1 MSSTGLASRAI
12 RGVRWNYLGT
22 VGRIA
27 ATFVS
32 QIVLAR
38 LLGPEQFG
46 LFGYAFLTVT
56 LLSVVVE
63 MGLQNA
69 LVQAPELDQEIVA
82 VACGRLLLAGAVAA
96 TVVFL
101 LADLIAAQVFAAPKA
116 APLLRAM
123 APTLVVGAAT
133 AAATA
138 MLVRDIEFK
147 VIQLA
152 ALGSYVTGY
161 LVVGIAAALM
171 GLGVWSLV
179 IAWHVQTIT
188 ACVIL
193 VAKSPR
199 PLTPANPLRRLRVA
213 NFGLV
218 VMATHI
224 TNWIIDNG
232 PHTAIGRWL
241 GASTLGMYTVA
252 NNLVKVPADHLVRNV
267 QTVLHTLAS
276 RAQDNDAGLR
286 RAYLTVLC
294 GVGVLA
300 FPTFTFVAVM
310 AEPVV
315 ATLLGQKWLAA
326 TTVLVPLS
334 LAMGL
339 HAIEAMA
346 GPTLSGR
353 GQPLVELQ
361 VKIVMLVLMLA
372 VLVVTARISLAAVG
386 WGVAAVYLVRS
397 LWMNAA
403 LSRRLGIS
411 MADFAG
417 AMTGSFLL
425 AAISALVPSAI
436 GAALAA
442 LAIASPAAWLL
453 ASAAIATAL
462 VIVVTTLAL
471 PRFVLGPYLLALLNG
486 PLEKRPALAAGLG
499 MRRVA
504 SCAAQAARQVAGL
517 QDGTI
522 APWTRQPRTS

>member
-22 VGRIA
+22 VGRIS

-46 LFGYAFLTVT
+46 LFGYALLTVT
-56 LLSVVVE
+56 LLSLVVE

-69 LVQAPELDQEIVA
+69 LVQAPELDQQVVA
-82 VACGRLLLAGAVAA
+82 VACGRLLLAGGVVA
-96 TVVFL
+96 TVVFF
-101 LADLIAAQVFAAPKA
+101 LADVIAAQIFAAPKA
-116 APLLRAM
+116 ASLLLAM

-152 ALGSYVTGY
+152 ALASYVTGY

-199 PLTPANPLRRLRVA
+199 TLLPANPLRRLRIA

-218 VMATHI
+218 VMATNI

-241 GASTLGMYTVA
+241 GASTLGLYTVS
-252 NNLVKVPADHLVRNV
+252 NNLVKVPADHLVRNL

-276 RAQDNDAGLR
+276 RAQDNDVGLR
-286 RAYLTVLC
+286 RAYLTVLG

-300 FPTFTFVAVM
+300 FPAFTFIALM

-315 ATLLGQKWLAA
+315 TTLLGPKWLAA
-326 TTVLVPLS
+326 TAVLVPLS

-346 GPTLSGR
+346 GPMLSGR
-353 GQPLVELQ
+353 GQPLVELR
-361 VKIVMLVLMLA
+361 VKIVVLGLMLA
-372 VLVVTARISLAAVG
+372 VLVVTARISVAAVG
-386 WGVAAVYLVRS
+386 WGVAAVYLVRA

-403 LSRRLGIS
+403 ISRRLGIS
-411 MADFAG
+411 IADFAG
-417 AMTGSFLL
+417 AMTGPFLL

-436 GAALAA
+436 GAALG
-442 LAIASPAAWLL
+442 LLGIAWPAAWLL
-453 ASAAIATAL
+453 ASAAIATTL
-462 VIVVTTLAL
+462 VVVGATLAL
-471 PRFVLGPYLLALLNG
+471 PLFVLGPYLLALLNG
-486 PLEKRPALAAGLG
+486 PLERRPTLAARLG

-504 SCAAQAARQVAGL
+504 SCAAQAAQH
-517 QDGTI
+517 I
-522 APWTRQPRTS
+522 ASPQNGAITPWTSRPRTS